1 MSLIEELYS
10 SKAVDLIK
18 DLYKEDYSAR
28 ESFFKAF
35 GDKILQSRDKIL
47 LSKPLDIFLFICSTA
62 QFASSMEES
71 NQVAIIIYKRM
82 QEKTPLPYILDD
94 RGIDLAEKCFVSLSF
109 FYPALMRRW
118 KKGGPHPDFY
128 RGYSKKLFEM
138 NGYDEIVS
146 HYELWENFLG
156 EFFV

>member
-47 LSKPLDIFLFICSTA
+47 LSKPLDIFLFI
-62 QFASSMEES
+62 
-71 NQVAIIIYKRM
+71 
-82 QEKTPLPYILDD
+82 
-94 RGIDLAEKCFVSLSF
+94 
-109 FYPALMRRW
+109 
-118 KKGGPHPDFY
+118 
-128 RGYSKKLFEM
+128 
-138 NGYDEIVS
+138 
-146 HYELWENFLG
+146 
-156 EFFV
+156 